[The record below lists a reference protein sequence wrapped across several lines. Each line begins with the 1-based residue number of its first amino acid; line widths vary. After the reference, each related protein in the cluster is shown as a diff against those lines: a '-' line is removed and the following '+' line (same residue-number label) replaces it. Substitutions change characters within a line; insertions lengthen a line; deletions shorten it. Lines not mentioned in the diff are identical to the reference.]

1 LIDQNGTELLDTKK
15 PKIGSAYSNSLE
27 NKSSSR
33 LASNMTYQVNL
44 KIFDHFNLIKDS
56 ENETRAIYDK
66 VNLDDQRLMFWKS
79 TKIKEYNWYVV
90 LITRI

>member
-15 PKIGSAYSNSLE
+15 SKIGSAYSNSLE

-33 LASNMTYQVNL
+33 LANNMTYQVKL
-44 KIFDHFNLIKDS
+44 KTFEHFNLIKDL

-66 VNLDDQRLMFWKS
+66 VNLDEQMLMFWKS
-79 TKIKEYNWYVV
+79 TKIKDSNW
-90 LITRI
+90 